1 MHGSSPRDA
10 LLRLV
15 ENPDLVP
22 TLSPHEALALVMQLS
37 ALQTRLAVIA
47 AGAVGTNGVDAGP
60 TCYDMRDVAARLKMD
75 LSHVYKLAKRGELV
89 SFRHGRAVR
98 VRREDL
104 EHFMH
109 QRRIT

>member
-1 MHGSSPRDA
+1 MKRWRSSCSSARYKRGSPRLPRGA
-10 LLRLV
+10 L
-15 ENPDLVP
+15 
-22 TLSPHEALALVMQLS
+22 
-37 ALQTRLAVIA
+37 
-47 AGAVGTNGVDAGP
+47 GTNGVDAGP
-60 TCYDMRDVAARLKMD
+60 TCYDMRDVATRLKMD
-75 LSHVYKLAKRGELV
+75 VSHVYKLAKRGELV